1 MNRIKHKKTIII
13 GGTSGIGKALVEK
26 FSKEGANVVFCGRSE
41 EKGQQIADSF
51 INTKYIYCNITNK
64 ESVKTF
70 FESALDSLQGLDIAI
85 NNAGIS
91 GDIVAFHETEENA
104 LLDIME
110 TNFFGL
116 WRCLQEEIK
125 YFVEN
130 NKTGS
135 IVNMS
140 STSGLIGNGLGLSPY
155 ASSKHAIIGLT
166 KSVALEYAKSNIR
179 VNAVCPGFVD
189 TPMTERANEV
199 SPKLKKRIPL
209 MHPMGRVATPEEIA
223 NAVLYLSSDESS
235 FTTGSSMVIDGGL
248 SV

>member
-1 MNRIKHKKTIII
+1 MKRIENKKSIII
-13 GGTSGIGKALVEK
+13 GGTSGIGKAIVEK
-26 FSKEGANVVFCGRSE
+26 FSEEGAQVVFCGRSE
-41 EKGQQIADSF
+41 ERGQQIANRF
-51 INTKYIYCNITNK
+51 KNTKYIYCDISNK
-64 ESVKTF
+64 ESVKSF
-70 FESALDSLQGLDIAI
+70 FENAISSLQGLDIAV

-91 GDIVAFHETEENA
+91 GDIASFHEVEDE
-104 LLDIME
+104 LLSNVME
-110 TNFFGL
+110 TNFFGI
-116 WRCLQEEIK
+116 WRCLQQEIK
-125 YFVEN
+125 YFLDN
-130 NKTGS
+130 NRPGS

-166 KSVALEYAKSNIR
+166 KSIALEYAKSNIR

-248 SV
+248 TI